1 MSIKININ
9 EINDENREKINDE
22 LQIIIKNESNF
33 IPDKIIQPYD
43 IINND
48 IYLPFGYASTL
59 GYKRPIRTNFSSMN
73 VKFEGELR
81 HEQKLVKEEALNYL
95 NKTGSIIISI
105 QTGGGKTV
113 TSICMACNIKL
124 KTLIIVNKIVLMKQ
138 WEQSILQFCPT
149 SQVQKLTTKTK
160 KKDSDFFIM
169 NAINISKMGREF
181 YKDIGLLIV
190 DECHLIMADTLSKSL
205 QFINPRYLIGLSATP
220 YRNDG
225 LDPLINLFFGEHKII
240 RELRREHTIY
250 KVDTGIKIELEVCE
264 STKKVDW
271 NAVLKTQSE
280 NSKRNDLIVEIIK
293 HFKDLTFIVLCK
305 RLKQASYIFK
315 QLKESGEYV
324 DNLMEN
330 KQEFDRECRVLVSI
344 QFKTGVG
351 FDWPKANSLLL
362 ASDTSSYFIQ
372 NLGRVFRRVDTT
384 PIVFDI
390 VDDNFIL
397 LNHYRERKK
406 VYDSVGGQVKSFNKY
421 FPELLK

>member
-73 VKFEGELR
+73 VKFEGDLR
-81 HEQKLVKEEALNYL
+81 PEQKLVKEEALNYL

-315 QLKESGEYV
+315 KLKESGEYV

-397 LNHYRERKK
+397 LKHYRERKK